1 MMMIN
6 HNWTL
11 QLWSY
16 LIPHKC
22 TNLHDFGI
30 FNINHINLILLVS
43 LQINAVCLYVP
54 ANERIIQT
62 NANRYIKTKLC
73 PDVKGKHANPN
84 LPRGTISEV
93 YLDWLTPTNGYT
105 SKRQGSQLLYLCET
119 PAFQSVIS
127 SAYVHIYHVK

>member
-1 MMMIN
+1 M
-6 HNWTL
+6 
-11 QLWSY
+11 
-16 LIPHKC
+16 
-22 TNLHDFGI
+22 HDFGK

-62 NANRYIKTKLC
+62 NANIYIKTKLC

-105 SKRQGSQLLYLCET
+105 SKVAKVDNGRVASYSTFARHQ
-119 PAFQSVIS
+119 PFNR
-127 SAYVHIYHVK
+127 

>member
-1 MMMIN
+1 M
-6 HNWTL
+6 
-11 QLWSY
+11 
-16 LIPHKC
+16 
-22 TNLHDFGI
+22 
-30 FNINHINLILLVS
+30 VS

-93 YLDWLTPTNGYT
+93 YLDWLTPTNLH
-105 SKRQGSQLLYLCET
+105 LLQNGKSLKWD
-119 PAFQSVIS
+119 ARF
-127 SAYVHIYHVK
+127 SAALWSEIEDL